1 MAKIK
6 ITLIKSINSANKNH
20 IATVKALG
28 LRKIGQTVELEANPA
43 ILGMVR
49 HIAHLVKA
57 EQA

>member
-6 ITLIKSINSANKNH
+6 ITLIKSVNSANKNH

-49 HIAHLVKA
+49 HSAHLLKT